1 MQELQ
6 KAFNKMRDRWK
17 KIEKTMN
24 LFTEHTSNLFEI
36 EKHFEIFTAELV
48 KFKMEFQRISS
59 KMKTLPESVDHLRQN
74 RNFGNQGEQS
84 HRKFI
89 QNKKGNEILFYFMT
103 QSDT

>member
-1 MQELQ
+1 
-6 KAFNKMRDRWK
+6 
-17 KIEKTMN
+17 
-24 LFTEHTSNLFEI
+24 
-36 EKHFEIFTAELV
+36 
-48 KFKMEFQRISS
+48 
-59 KMKTLPESVDHLRQN
+59 MKTLPESVDHLRQN